1 MRITAAG
8 IVDCKDRRFFLHF
21 LSPSALPQK
30 HATRSSCKDRR
41 SPCTS
46 CHSGWAPSP
55 CHRHPGP
62 VTRYETCTCTCA
74 HAHAH
79 AHVHVHMHM
88 CTCTCTCNMH
98 MHMSCACATCACACA
113 FACACACA
121 CVCAC
126 GPSHIDLLQVGA
138 ISGGSRPAF
147 RPVGRNNGTQGQR
160 RRRSFARMPAHPKV
174 TKDPGTRAPWVRPPS
189 PPAAPHRDRGRPM

>member
-1 MRITAAG
+1 LCAGEAAHRAVKAAKRADPEG
-8 IVDCKDRRFFLHF
+8 RAQPTVARALH
-21 LSPSALPQK
+21 SAP
-30 HATRSSCKDRR
+30 HT
-41 SPCTS
+41 
-46 CHSGWAPSP
+46 
-55 CHRHPGP
+55 
-62 VTRYETCTCTCA
+62 

-79 AHVHVHMHM
+79 AHVHMHMHMHM